1 MLTIGNDLTR
11 LALLV
16 IYQTHRVLLQLTVL
30 VKLNSVH
37 SSGQAKVFFVY
48 FLISVLTEVVI
59 KRLLKKD
66 EKLISNTY
74 VVADRLAYRKTPAS

>member
-1 MLTIGNDLTR
+1 MLPIGTDLTR

-16 IYQTHRVLLQLTVL
+16 VYQTHRVLLQLTVL

-37 SSGQAKVFFVY
+37 SSGESKVFFVY

-74 VVADRLAYRKTPAS
+74 IVPDRLAYRKTPAS